1 AFDKLGGG
9 HRAQLLDALPRAMQ
23 AADVAQ
29 QDRRHGQRSLF
40 EVMSEQEAAPAS
52 EGLKDLPPWPPSE
65 QLKYEKEA
73 LDFYVSSHP
82 LAEFA
87 EDLRRFAPT
96 TVALLKDCQPGQEIF
111 MGGMLTQVRFQNTKK
126 ARNGNTRYAR
136 CKLEDFTGAAECVMW
151 PDDFVRYKDEF
162 QEDRSC
168 FVKGTVEETRED
180 PGLILTR
187 ILSIEQAQRELTRGL
202 VLSLS
207 LGSHQPQHIDAIRRV
222 LEQARGSCPV
232 YLSVRDGAGKRA
244 ILKLNEEFNINPS
257 RLKASE
263 LEMIWGRGSVKS
275 PGPVTGNGR
284 NGR

>member
-40 EVMSEQEAAPAS
+40 EVMSEEEAAPAS

-87 EDLRRFAPT
+87 EDLRRFAPI
-96 TVALLKDCQPGQEIF
+96 TVSVLKDCQPGQEIF
-111 MGGMLTQVRFQNTKK
+111 MGGMLTQVRFMNTKS
-126 ARNGNTRYAR
+126 ARNGNTRYVR

-151 PDDFVRYKDEF
+151 PDDYVRFKDLIA
-162 QEDRSC
+162 EDRIC
-168 FVKGTVEETRED
+168 FVSGTVEKNREA
-180 PGLILTR
+180 P
-187 ILSIEQAQRELTRGL
+187 GL
-202 VLSLS
+202 VLQRILTIEQGRKERTTA
-207 LGSHQPQHIDAIRRV
+207 LLLKMAVNDDPERLDAVARV
-222 LEQARGSCPV
+222 LQRSPGSCPV
-232 YLSVRDGAGKRA
+232 FLYLRDGAGKWLRMKTGDNFRVNA
-244 ILKLNEEFNINPS
+244 DNVSFADLETIL
-257 RLKASE
+257 
-263 LEMIWGRGSVKS
+263 GRGRV
-275 PGPVTGNGR
+275 GFARGGANGNGR
-284 NGR
+284 